1 MQKGWSLFFG
11 AVLAGIT
18 GLTAFAGISGKWWLP
33 PNICVFGGETDDL
46 FYLILW
52 LVTFFFLLTQI
63 ILVYAMYRFSGQ
75 PGRKAS
81 YFHGVVVL
89 ELIWTAVPAAILLF
103 IAFAQI
109 QAWNK
114 IKVAARMPEPDQ
126 VIHVSARQFEWRMR
140 YPTDPRFRGA
150 SALRENAKLVEQW
163 SKEAQFDDLRI
174 VNEVHIWEES
184 RVRIHLTTRDVIH
197 SFFLPNLRIKQ
208 DALPGKTI
216 PVWFAAEKGT
226 ANTHYNPDTKKWD
239 VPTENADLACAE
251 LCGWGHYKMRG
262 RLYIH
267 ANREDYENWLK
278 QSFEDQSRHAG
289 GESASQP

>member
-11 AVLAGIT
+11 GVISAIT
-18 GLTAFAGISGKWWLP
+18 GLTVYSGVSGRWWLP
-33 PNICVFGGETDDL
+33 ENICVFGGETDDL

-52 LVTFFFLLTQI
+52 LVAFFFILTQA
-63 ILVYAMYRFSGQ
+63 ILVYAMFRFTGQ
-75 PGRKAS
+75 PGRKAMF
-81 YFHGVVVL
+81 FHGVVWL
-89 ELIWTAVPAAILLF
+89 ELVWTAVPSAILLF

-126 VIHVSARQFEWRMR
+126 VIQVSARQFEWRMR
-140 YPTDPRFRGA
+140 YPTDSRFRGA
-150 SALRENAKLVEQW
+150 SALRENAKQLDQW
-163 SKEAQFDDLRI
+163 AKDAQYDDLRI

-184 RVRIHLTTRDVIH
+184 KVRIFLTSRDVIH

-226 ANTHYNPDTKKWD
+226 ANTKYNPETKKWD

-267 ANREDYENWLK
+267 KDREDYENWLK
-278 QSFEDQSRHAG
+278 QAFEEQNRHTSS
-289 GESASQP
+289 ESQP